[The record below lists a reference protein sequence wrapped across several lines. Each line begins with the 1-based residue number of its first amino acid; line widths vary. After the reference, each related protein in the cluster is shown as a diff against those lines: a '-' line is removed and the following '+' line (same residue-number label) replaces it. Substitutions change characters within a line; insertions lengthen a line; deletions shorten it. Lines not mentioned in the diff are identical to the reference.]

1 MHVAVTGGTGFIG
14 SHLSR
19 RLADAGHEVTVISRG
34 ETPVP
39 ASFVERDGV
48 TVVAAAVDDEPA
60 LRSAFAGADAV
71 AHLAG
76 IPFERGDQT
85 FERVHV
91 RGTAAVVDAA
101 TDAGVDRLVLS
112 SFLKARP
119 DCGSGYHESKWVAEE
134 LVRESSLEYTVCK
147 IGLTYGPGDHVLT
160 QVSRALATLPV
171 FGLVGFAERR
181 LRPLAVDDLVDV
193 LAAALV
199 DGRLAEK
206 TVGIVGPETLTLETF
221 VRRIGRVIG
230 REPVMVPTP
239 VLAHRGLAWLQEQT
253 METPATARA
262 QVRMLTEGLV
272 EPAPAGVC
280 DPLPDDLAPTTAF
293 TPAQIE
299 RALPDVRRYGLQD
312 LR

>member
-14 SHLSR
+14 SHLTR
-19 RLADAGHEVTVISRG
+19 RLGDAGHELTVISRG
-34 ETPVP
+34 ETPAP
-39 ASFVERDGV
+39 ASLVERDGV
-48 TVVAAAVDDEPA
+48 TLVAAAVDDEPA
-60 LRSAFAGADAV
+60 LRSAFADADAV

-76 IPFERGDQT
+76 ISFERGSQT

-91 RGTAAVVDAA
+91 GGTAAVVDAA

-119 DCGSGYHESKWVAEE
+119 DCGSGYHESKWAGEE
-134 LVRESSLEYTVCK
+134 LVRESSLEHTVCK
-147 IGLTYGPGDHVLT
+147 IGLSYGPGDHVLT
-160 QVSRALATLPV
+160 HVSRALATLPV
-171 FGLVGFAERR
+171 FGLVGFSERR
-181 LRPLAVDDLVDV
+181 MRPLAVADLVDV

-199 DGRLAEK
+199 DGRLSESTAA
-206 TVGIVGPETLTLETF
+206 VVGPETLTLETF
-221 VRRIGRVIG
+221 VRRIGCVID
-230 REPVMVPTP
+230 REPVTMPMP
-239 VLAHRGLAWLQEQT
+239 VFAHRGLAWLQELT
-253 METPATARA
+253 MEKPATARA
-262 QVRMLTEGLV
+262 QVRMLGEGLV

-293 TPAQIE
+293 TPAQLE